1 VAKPCCAGAI
11 RRVSTRK
18 GAAGAYRSATA
29 ADLFPEMTSTPR
41 FAGRRALV
49 TGASRGIGAG
59 IARRLAAEG
68 ADVAIVA
75 RTAKRH
81 PTLPGSLLATA
92 RAMESSGGNVVRI
105 VADLADQSD
114 HERIIAEATE
124 GLGGPIEILVN
135 NAAAAIYQPMADY
148 PARRI
153 RLTMAV
159 NVEAPFAL
167 MRGSSQR

>member
-1 VAKPCCAGAI
+1 M
-11 RRVSTRK
+11 
-18 GAAGAYRSATA
+18 ATWSGS
-29 ADLFPEMTSTPR
+29 L
-41 FAGRRALV
+41 
-49 TGASRGIGAG
+49 
-59 IARRLAAEG
+59 
-68 ADVAIVA
+68 
-75 RTAKRH
+75 
-81 PTLPGSLLATA
+81 PTLPINPT
-92 RAMESSGGNVVRI
+92 
-105 VADLADQSD
+105 
-114 HERIIAEATE
+114 ERIIAEATE

>member
-1 VAKPCCAGAI
+1 
-11 RRVSTRK
+11 
-18 GAAGAYRSATA
+18 
-29 ADLFPEMTSTPR
+29 MTSTPR

-114 HERIIAEATE
+114 QRIIAEATE